1 MIGEAEVRRLARQW
15 GVDPMLVDLDYVLG
29 FFLASLYR
37 REWAKNLVFKGG
49 TCLRKCYYPGYRFSE
64 DLDFTAIHRLEAQN
78 LEHRLMEVI
87 RIAEDVWQID
97 FSVRPIR
104 VDILEDEYGKETYQ
118 ARIYYRG
125 PLRRAGDPRAI
136 RMDITMD
143 EPVTFRPRWR
153 AIIHP
158 YSDAELVSDVRDAV
172 LDVNPLRCS
181 GLTPW

>member
-37 REWAKNLVFKGG
+37 REWAKNLVFKGE
-49 TCLRKCYYPGYRFSE
+49 TCLRKCYYAGYRFSE
-64 DLDFTAIHRLEAQN
+64 DLDFTAIHSLDAQE
-78 LEHRLMEVI
+78 LKDQLMKVI

-125 PLRRAGDPRAI
+125 RCGAPEIPAPSEWTSRR
-136 RMDITMD
+136 MK
-143 EPVTFRPRWR
+143 RWPFNLPGER
-153 AIIHP
+153 SSIPIP
-158 YSDAELVSDVRDAV
+158 MRSY
-172 LDVNPLRCS
+172 
-181 GLTPW
+181 

>member
-1 MIGEAEVRRLARQW
+1 MIGEAEIRRLARQW

-29 FFLASLYR
+29 CFLASLYR

-64 DLDFTAIHRLEAQN
+64 GLDLTAVHRLDAQE
-78 LEHRLMEVI
+78 LKERVMEVI
-87 RIAEDVWQID
+87 RIAEEVWQID

-125 PLRRAGDPRAI
+125 RCGAPAI
-136 RMDITMD
+136 PAPSEWTS
-143 EPVTFRPRWR
+143 RWMKR
-153 AIIHP
+153 LPFNLPGERSFIPIP
-158 YSDAELVSDVRDAV
+158 MWS
-172 LDVNPLRCS
+172 
-181 GLTPW
+181 